1 MEPCPVL
8 RAALWKYTEF
18 IAVIQI
24 QRPEAGY
31 LAHLLPLAHRIDL
44 LPLFRSLWMGNLR
57 QGLGQNTPPYPIFGV
72 CRPKVP
78 GKAHKAL
85 LSGRSHGDVLAELHR
100 IALLAQQVIKLLF
113 ADAFPDQLVDFA
125 ADQATPCGALLLLGP
140 PFPVVFRLSQ
150 LGLLHHGQAVFPAKF
165 VGDSP
170 HFVIVFPGTVVA
182 DAIHK
187 GYGVHHKMTMQVV
200 FLIQMGGDQHLIF
213 LAPQLPGQ
221 LYADLMGQFRCSL
234 TGGKG
239 LIPMIGDDTV
249 LLAEALLD
257 CQHLIPCRCGQTVDA
272 ADQLSQYGDAFAVQR
287 LRRFIQAGG
296 VVNDIR

>member
-113 ADAFPDQLVDFA
+113 ADAFPDQLVAMWGA
-125 ADQATPCGALLLLGP
+125 APARPAIPRSVSTFPAGASP
-140 PFPVVFRLSQ
+140 PRTGRIPGKVRRRLSAFRSS
-150 LGLLHHGQAVFPAKF
+150 L
-165 VGDSP
+165 SR
-170 HFVIVFPGTVVA
+170 
-182 DAIHK
+182 
-187 GYGVHHKMTMQVV
+187 YGGSGCH
-200 FLIQMGGDQHLIF
+200 
-213 LAPQLPGQ
+213 PQRI
-221 LYADLMGQFRCSL
+221 RCSPQNDYA
-234 TGGKG
+234 GGFPYPNG
-239 LIPMIGDDTV
+239 WRPAPDISRPTASGP
-249 LLAEALLD
+249 A
-257 CQHLIPCRCGQTVDA
+257 
-272 ADQLSQYGDAFAVQR
+272 
-287 LRRFIQAGG
+287 LRRSHGPVPA
-296 VVNDIR
+296 